1 MANKRDK
8 RRSRKRQEPPPEP
21 DVGAAGPRDSVRRAY
36 LIVAAFC
43 SGAGVMII
51 ELAGNRILAPWF
63 GNSLYTWTGL
73 IGVILMSISGGYY
86 LGGYLADKRPN
97 YAVLA
102 HLLAAAALLTILIP
116 ALQAAVESSISDA
129 NVILGLVL
137 ATTLL
142 FAVPGCLLA
151 AVSPFA
157 VRLISLLTDDKRIG
171 LSAGYVGM
179 SGTLGSVAGTFASG
193 FVLIPQMNLRMIF
206 LLTGVGL
213 AVLAVVGYLLFSAT
227 VRRNKSPA
235 AAAVML
241 FALLAIASMNATSS
255 NLPNVIH
262 DETTFYHRIRVT
274 ESPANRDGYALR
286 TLWLDSTDE
295 GSQYVYC
302 GDTPQTS
309 GSVPQGP
316 EFQRYWKLAK
326 LFCPEL
332 QTAAFL
338 GGGGFAMPEALL
350 DAFPEARADVVE
362 IDPAVI
368 EVGRKY
374 FRVDEYPGLN
384 AVADDARRFLRR
396 TDAGYD
402 LILGDAYSG
411 VRCVPAHLVTK
422 EFFQLVNGRLTD
434 RGVFIVDIPGCIEGH
449 DSTMFKSVMKT
460 ISEVFADHCVFITA
474 GDPAQWQNIFIV
486 AASFDLNAEA
496 VLAGDRDEAD
506 MELFRRGYLA
516 RDEYDLAGGILFTD
530 DRNPVEYL
538 VARTLRTETP
548 DD

>member
-1 MANKRDK
+1 MANRRDK
-8 RRSRKRQEPPPEP
+8 RRPKKRREYPSEPA
-21 DVGAAGPRDSVRRAY
+21 VTTPRPKDTVRRAY

-116 ALQAAVESSISDA
+116 VLQTGVEGSVSDA
-129 NVILGLVL
+129 NVILGPVL
-137 ATTLL
+137 AATLL

-179 SGTLGSVAGTFASG
+179 SSTLGSVAGTFGSG
-193 FVLIPQMNLRMIF
+193 FVLIPRMNLQMIF
-206 LLTGVGL
+206 LLTGAGL
-213 AVLAVVGYLLFSAT
+213 ALLAVVGYLLFSIT
-227 VRRNKSPA
+227 VRRNKSLA
-235 AAAVML
+235 AGAIAL
-241 FALLAIASMNATSS
+241 FALLAVATIYSTNPASRH
-255 NLPNVIH
+255 LLH

-274 ESPANRDGYALR
+274 ERPTANGDRLR
-286 TLWLDSTDE
+286 TLQLDTTEE
-295 GSQYVYC
+295 GAQYVDSREMPVGHEY
-302 GDTPQTS
+302 
-309 GSVPQGP
+309 
-316 EFQRYWKLAK
+316 QRYWKLAK
-326 LFCPEL
+326 LFSPDL
-332 QTAAFL
+332 KTAAFL

-350 DAFPEARADVVE
+350 DAFPDARADVVE

-374 FRVDEYPGLN
+374 FRVDEYPRMN

-396 TDAGYD
+396 TDTRYD
-402 LILGDAYSG
+402 MILGDAYSG
-411 VRCVPAHLVTK
+411 LRCVPAHLVTK
-422 EFFQLVNGRLTD
+422 EFFELVKSRLNE
-434 RGVFIVDIPGCIEGH
+434 RGIFVVDIPGAIEGE
-449 DSTMFKSVMKT
+449 DSKMFKSVVKT
-460 ISEVFADHCVFITA
+460 ISEVFADRCVF
-474 GDPAQWQNIFIV
+474 N
-486 AASFDLNAEA
+486 
-496 VLAGDRDEAD
+496 DRWKTRPPGRTSSSWP
-506 MELFRRGYLA
+506 RRS
-516 RDEYDLAGGILFTD
+516 T
-530 DRNPVEYL
+530 
-538 VARTLRTETP
+538 
-548 DD
+548 